1 MNKKFEKKTNKQKN
15 RKKKNSLGP
24 VPGVAQ
30 GLITGQI
37 EPCI

>member
-1 MNKKFEKKTNKQKN
+1 MNKKFEKQNNKQK
-15 RKKKNSLGP
+15 KNSSGS